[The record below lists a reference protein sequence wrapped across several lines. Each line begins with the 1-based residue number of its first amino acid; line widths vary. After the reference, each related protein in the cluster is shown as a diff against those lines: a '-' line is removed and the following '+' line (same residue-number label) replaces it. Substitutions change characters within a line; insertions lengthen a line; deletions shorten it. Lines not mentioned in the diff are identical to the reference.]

1 MILAHRKVLQ
11 ISFFKIAFTARL
23 VVRFL
28 KIFKKNP
35 SDKVH
40 ENGHNLRKMRPRTKI
55 KPVLET
61 RDPGLSAGYQK
72 IQKRPSFCVEI

>member
-1 MILAHRKVLQ
+1 MWSDFSK
-11 ISFFKIAFTARL
+11 
-23 VVRFL
+23 FL
-28 KIFKKNP
+28 KKNP

-40 ENGHNLRKMRPRTKI
+40 ENGHNLRNMRPRTKI

-72 IQKRPSFCVEI
+72 IQKIPSFCVEIRPRRKNFAKRESFTVIFRS